1 MKHTWVYFYFVLFL
15 LVLVHVAL
23 YCHTPLYLLF
33 CARHCIFK
41 TIYEIIKQY
50 YICFC
55 QVPMGHEFQ
64 DRFDPISVLEIFQIT
79 QRSCNHTAIHV
90 RTSLLLL
97 YLYTPSK
104 AGSQFSLPSQIIYQ
118 GLHLWQTLNSNTFVP
133 LGSLGP
139 AVLSEILFCLL
150 AAFN

>member
-1 MKHTWVYFYFVLFL
+1 MKHIWVYFYFILFL
-15 LVLVHVAL
+15 LVLLHVAL
-23 YCHTPLYLLF
+23 YCHILLYLLF

-41 TIYEIIKQY
+41 ITYEIIKQY

-55 QVPMGHEFQ
+55 QAPLGHEFQ
-64 DRFDPISVLEIFQIT
+64 DRFDPILVFEIFQIT

-97 YLYTPSK
+97 YLYTPSE
-104 AGSQFSLPSQIIYQ
+104 AGFQFSLPSQVIQQ
-118 GLHLWQTLNSNTFVP
+118 GLLLWQTLNSNIFVP

-139 AVLSEILFCLL
+139 AVLSETLLCLL